1 MLYNHGVNLSALG
14 LELAR
19 NRRRAH
25 LTQREVG
32 ERMGTTQSAIARLET
47 GAARPSLDFLER
59 FARATGIPISI
70 ELGKATPQKLNVG
83 TRRKRVRSA
92 LGDFVF
98 DPWLRN
104 PSNLEKRAL
113 EARGLTR
120 EYFQRKRAAS

>member
-1 MLYNHGVNLSALG
+1 MKLAALG
-14 LELAR
+14 LDLAR
-19 NRRRAH
+19 NRRRAR

-32 ERMGTTQSAIARLET
+32 ERMGTTQSAIARLES

-70 ELGKATPQKLNVG
+70 ELGKPTSRKLSVG
-83 TRRKRVRSA
+83 ARRRRVRSA
-92 LGDFVF
+92 VGDLVF
-98 DPWLRN
+98 NPWLRN

-120 EYFQRKRAAS
+120 EYFQRKRPAS

>member
-1 MLYNHGVNLSALG
+1 MNLAALG

-19 NRRRAH
+19 NRRRAR

-32 ERMGTTQSAIARLET
+32 ERMGTTQSSIARAES
-47 GAARPSLDFLER
+47 GAARPSLGFLER

-70 ELGKATPQKLNVG
+70 ELGEPTANDMSVG
-83 TRRKRVRSA
+83 ARRRRVRST

-104 PSNLEKRAL
+104 PTTLEKRAL
-113 EARGLTR
+113 KARGLTC
-120 EYFQRKRAAS
+120 EYFQRKRSAS